1 MADVFRW
8 VSVREAC
15 LYCKIQRMQ
24 MSKEMIFFFDLH
36 TRVTWDDLTPLGVTT
51 RELSCNSVGA
61 TTLFDIPTTRIVNF
75 VICLP
80 TEHLVVLKISLNCV
94 RAFQMTWGVLVFRER
109 GKPEYPKKNLS

>member
-15 LYCKIQRMQ
+15 LHCKIQRMQ

-51 RELSCNSVGA
+51 RELSCNSVWGYDPFRHPYNENCKFCNLFTHGA
-61 TTLFDIPTTRIVNF
+61 LR
-75 VICLP
+75 
-80 TEHLVVLKISLNCV
+80 S
-94 RAFQMTWGVLVFRER
+94 
-109 GKPEYPKKNLS
+109 S

>member
-36 TRVTWDDLTPLGVTT
+36 TRVMWDDLTPLRVKTK
-51 RELSCNSVGA
+51 ELSCNSV
-61 TTLFDIPTTRIVNF
+61 
-75 VICLP
+75 
-80 TEHLVVLKISLNCV
+80 
-94 RAFQMTWGVLVFRER
+94 WGYDPF
-109 GKPEYPKKNLS
+109 